1 MVAELDALAAVG
13 EGHDSLA
20 FGFRHGEY
28 VLQDGGG
35 ALAQTAA
42 PAKHKIS
49 FKHKIRTGT
58 RYCAHMLSKM
68 RCGYAS
74 GIVSFVSMSWRMTT
88 LLRPKYAVGPCG
100 RWQSMSPAEVVTPLS
115 EHSKKALMIENEN

>member
-42 PAKHKIS
+42 PAKHEIS
-49 FKHKIRTGT
+49 FKHKISTGT
-58 RYCAHMLSKM
+58 RDRAHMLSKM

-88 LLRPKYAVGPCG
+88 LLRPKYAVGPWG
-100 RWQSMSPAEVVTPLS
+100 RWQSMSPEDVV
-115 EHSKKALMIENEN
+115 MIES